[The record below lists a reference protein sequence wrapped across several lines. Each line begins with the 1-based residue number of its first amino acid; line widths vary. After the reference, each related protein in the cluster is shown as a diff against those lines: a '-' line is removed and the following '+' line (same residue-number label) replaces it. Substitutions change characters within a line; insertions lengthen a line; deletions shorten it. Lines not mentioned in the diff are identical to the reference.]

1 MSRTTKTVQY
11 DSWISQFFGIRGE
24 VKVRI
29 YDVWPLSS
37 LKKRSIALPIKLLSG
52 RDRFLLVVI
61 TFITLFLATLDLF
74 GVLLIGVIG
83 SLSITGLGNG
93 QTGDRVSLALRVLQI
108 DDLDFESQ
116 VIVVG
121 LIAALLLIIKTILSL
136 FLVRKTLFFMA
147 RRAAVMSSNL
157 IMRYFT
163 IPVSRVN
170 RRSAQ
175 TSIYALTS
183 GVNLIMVGVIGVS
196 VALISDIALLIVMS
210 AGLFLVD
217 PISAI
222 GTTLIFGFLA
232 LVLYR
237 AMHKKMQRLGEE
249 QGALDIES
257 SQRIFEAVNSYRE
270 LLVRDRRGFYA
281 QQIGG
286 LRYKLA
292 DGVATIGF
300 MGNISKYVLE
310 ITLVVSALILAFYQF
325 STSTAFRA
333 IATITIFIAASTRII
348 PAILR
353 LQQGILGMKSSL
365 AGARPTISL
374 IEELH
379 EIPIETIEVK
389 GFTRNHSE
397 FSPEVSASNIAF
409 SYEPDKKVLSEVDFE
424 TQPGEFVAIVGGS
437 GAGKTTLVD
446 VLIGALDPQV
456 GTVQISDMK
465 PSATF
470 SIWPGAVSYVPQDSP
485 VINGTIKEN
494 ICLGFPADEIPDEY
508 CWDSLKIARLDD
520 FVKSLPNHLAT
531 YVGDRG
537 TRLSGGQR
545 QRLGIARALITK
557 PKLLILDEATSSL
570 DGVTESEI
578 SESLRGLKGQITL
591 IVIAHRLST
600 VVNADRIYFM
610 EKGLVKGVGT
620 FEELKRNHPKFLAQ
634 AELMG
639 L

>member
-1 MSRTTKTVQY
+1 MQ
-11 DSWISQFFGIRGE
+11 
-24 VKVRI
+24 I

-52 RDRFLLVVI
+52 RDRFLLVVVTI
-61 TFITLFLATLDLF
+61 ITLFLAILDLF
-74 GVLLIGVIG
+74 GVVLIGVIG

-93 QTGDRVSLALRVLQI
+93 QTGDRVSIALRVLQI
-108 DDLDFESQ
+108 DNLDFESQ

-121 LIAALLLIIKTILSL
+121 LIAALLLITKTILSM
-136 FLVRKTLFFMA
+136 FLIRRTLFFMA
-147 RRAAVMSSNL
+147 RRSAVMSSNL
-157 IMRYFT
+157 ITRYFT

-170 RRSAQ
+170 QRSAQ
-175 TSIYALTS
+175 TSIYALTT
-183 GVNLIMVGVIGVS
+183 GVSSIMVGVIGLA

-210 AGLFLVD
+210 AGLFLID
-217 PISAI
+217 PVSSI
-222 GTTLIFGFLA
+222 GASLIFGFLA
-232 LVLYR
+232 LFLYR
-237 AMHKKMQRLGEE
+237 AMYRKMQRLGEE

-257 SQRIFEAVNSYRE
+257 SQRIFEAVHSYRE
-270 LLVRDRRGFYA
+270 LLVKDRRGFYA
-281 QQIGG
+281 QQIGS

-292 DGVATIGF
+292 DGIATMGF

-310 ITLVVSALILAFYQF
+310 ITLVVGALLLAFYQF

-353 LQQGILGMKSSL
+353 LQQGALGMKGAL
-365 AGARPTISL
+365 AQAKPTISL
-374 IEELH
+374 IDELS
-379 EIPIETIEVK
+379 EIPLETIEVK
-389 GFTRNHSE
+389 GFNRNHSE
-397 FSPEVSASNIAF
+397 FWPEVSALNIFF
-409 SYEPDKKVLSEVDFE
+409 SYEASIEVLNKVDFE

-446 VLIGALDPQV
+446 VLLGALDPQEGSV
-456 GTVQISDMK
+456 KISGMQ
-465 PSATF
+465 PRSAF
-470 SIWPGAVSYVPQDSP
+470 SMWPGAVAYVPQDSP

-494 ICLGFPADEIPDEY
+494 ICLGYPVDEISDEY
-508 CWDSLKIARLDD
+508 CWESLKIARLDD
-520 FVKSLPNHLAT
+520 FVKSLPNCLVTH
-531 YVGDRG
+531 VGDRG

-545 QRLGIARALITK
+545 QRLGIARALITN

-578 SESLRGLKGQITL
+578 SESLRGLKGQVTL

-610 EKGLVKGVGT
+610 EKGVVKGVGT
-620 FEELKRNHPKFLAQ
+620 FEELKRNHPEFLTQ

>member
-1 MSRTTKTVQY
+1 MQ
-11 DSWISQFFGIRGE
+11 
-24 VKVRI
+24 I

-61 TFITLFLATLDLF
+61 TLITIFLAILDLF
-74 GVLLIGVIG
+74 GVLLIGVIS

-93 QTGDRVSLALRVLQI
+93 QTGDRVSIALRVLQI
-108 DDLDFESQ
+108 DNLDFESQ

-121 LIAALLLIIKTILSL
+121 LIAAVLLIVKTILSL
-136 FLVRKTLFFMA
+136 FLVRRTLFFMA

-170 RRSAQ
+170 KRSAQ
-175 TSIYALTS
+175 TSIYALTT
-183 GVNLIMVGVIGVS
+183 GVSSIMVGVIGVS

-217 PISAI
+217 PVAAI

-232 LVLYR
+232 LFLYR
-237 AMHKKMQRLGEE
+237 AMHKKMQRLGEQ
-249 QGALDIES
+249 QGALNIES

-292 DGVATIGF
+292 DGLATIGF

-310 ITLVVSALILAFYQF
+310 ITLVISALLLAFYQF

-333 IATITIFIAASTRII
+333 IATITIFIAASTRIV

-353 LQQGILGMKSSL
+353 FQQGILGMKGSL

-374 IEELH
+374 IEELY
-379 EIPIETIEVK
+379 EIPIKTIEVK
-389 GFTRNHSE
+389 GFTRIHSG
-397 FSPEVSASNIAF
+397 FSPKVSASNITF
-409 SYEPDKKVLSEVDFE
+409 SYESNIEVLNKVDFE
-424 TQPGEFVAIVGGS
+424 TQTGEFVAIVGGS

-446 VLIGALDPQV
+446 VLLGALDPQEGAV
-456 GTVQISDMK
+456 EISGMQ
-465 PSATF
+465 PRSTF
-470 SIWPGAVSYVPQDSP
+470 SRWPGAVSYVPQDSP
-485 VINGTIKEN
+485 IINGTIKEN
-494 ICLGFPADEIPDEY
+494 LCLGYPVDEISDEY
-508 CWDSLKIARLDD
+508 CWESLKIARLDD
-520 FVKSLPNHLAT
+520 FVKSLPNHLVT
-531 YVGDRG
+531 HVGDRG

-545 QRLGIARALITK
+545 QRLGIARALITN

-570 DGVTESEI
+570 DGVTESKI
-578 SESLRGLKGQITL
+578 SESLRGLKGQVTL

-610 EKGLVKGVGT
+610 GKGSIKGVGT
-620 FEELKRNHPKFLAQ
+620 FEELKRNHPEFLTQ

>member
-1 MSRTTKTVQY
+1 MQ
-11 DSWISQFFGIRGE
+11 
-24 VKVRI
+24 I

-61 TFITLFLATLDLF
+61 TFITIFLAILDLF
-74 GVLLIGVIG
+74 GVLLIGVVG

-93 QTGDRVSLALRVLQI
+93 QAGDRVSIALRVLQI
-108 DDLDFESQ
+108 DNLDFESQ

-136 FLVRKTLFFMA
+136 FLIRKTLFFMA

-157 IMRYFT
+157 IARYFT

-170 RRSAQ
+170 NRSAQ
-175 TSIYALTS
+175 TSIYALTT
-183 GVNLIMVGVIGVS
+183 GVNSIMVGVVGVS
-196 VALISDIALLIVMS
+196 VALISDIALLTVMS
-210 AGLFLVD
+210 AGLFLID
-217 PISAI
+217 PVSAI
-222 GTTLIFGFLA
+222 GTSLIFGFLA
-232 LVLYR
+232 LFLYR
-237 AMHKKMQRLGEE
+237 AMYRKMQRLGEE
-249 QGALDIES
+249 QGVLDIES

-281 QQIGG
+281 QQIGE

-292 DGVATIGF
+292 DGVATMGF

-310 ITLVVSALILAFYQF
+310 ITLVVSALLLAFYQF

-333 IATITIFIAASTRII
+333 FATITIFIAASTRII

-353 LQQGILGMKSSL
+353 LQQGVLGMKGAL
-365 AGARPTISL
+365 AQARPTISL
-374 IEELH
+374 IDELSG
-379 EIPIETIEVK
+379 IPLETIEVK
-389 GFTRNHSE
+389 GFNRNHSE
-397 FSPEVSASNIAF
+397 FRPEVSASNITFA
-409 SYEPDKKVLSEVDFE
+409 YEVNIEVLNKVDFE

-446 VLIGALDPQV
+446 VLLGALDPQEGSV
-456 GTVQISDMK
+456 EISGMQ
-465 PSATF
+465 PRSTF

-485 VINGTIKEN
+485 VLNGTIKEN
-494 ICLGFPADEIPDEY
+494 ICLGYPVDEISDEY
-508 CWDSLKIARLDD
+508 CWESLKIARLDD
-520 FVKSLPNHLAT
+520 FVKSLSNHLAT
-531 YVGDRG
+531 HVGDRG

-545 QRLGIARALITK
+545 QRLGIARALITN

-578 SESLRGLKGQITL
+578 SESLRGLKGQVTL

-610 EKGLVKGVGT
+610 KKGVVKGVGT
-620 FEELKRNHPKFLAQ
+620 FEELKRNHPEFLTQ

>member
-1 MSRTTKTVQY
+1 M
-11 DSWISQFFGIRGE
+11 
-24 VKVRI
+24 RI
-29 YDVWPLSS
+29 YDVWPFSS
-37 LKKRSIALPIKLLSG
+37 LKKRSIALPIKLLSR
-52 RDRFLLVVI
+52 RDRLLLVAI
-61 TFITLFLATLDLF
+61 MFITLFLAILDLF
-74 GVLLIGVIG
+74 GVLMIGVIG

-121 LIAALLLIIKTILSL
+121 LIAALLLIVKTILSL

-170 RRSAQ
+170 KRSAQ
-175 TSIYALTS
+175 TSIYALTT
-183 GVNLIMVGVIGVS
+183 GVSSIMVGVVGVS
-196 VALISDIALLIVMS
+196 VALISDIVLLIVMS

-217 PISAI
+217 PVAAI

-232 LVLYR
+232 LFLYR
-237 AMHKKMQRLGEE
+237 AMHKKMQRLGEQ
-249 QGALDIES
+249 QGALNIES

-292 DGVATIGF
+292 DGLATIGF

-310 ITLVVSALILAFYQF
+310 ITLVISALLLAFYQF

-333 IATITIFIAASTRII
+333 IATITIFIAASTRIV

-353 LQQGILGMKSSL
+353 FQQGILGMKGSL

-374 IEELH
+374 IEELY
-379 EIPIETIEVK
+379 EIPIKTIEVK
-389 GFTRNHSE
+389 GFTRMHSG
-397 FSPEVSASNIAF
+397 FSPEVSASNITF
-409 SYEPDKKVLSEVDFE
+409 SYESNIEVLNKVDFE

-446 VLIGALDPQV
+446 VLLGALDPQEGAV
-456 GTVQISDMK
+456 EISGMQ
-465 PSATF
+465 PRSTF
-470 SIWPGAVSYVPQDSP
+470 SRWPGAVSYVPQDSP

-494 ICLGFPADEIPDEY
+494 LCLGYPVDEISDEY
-508 CWDSLKIARLDD
+508 CWESLKIARLDD
-520 FVKSLPNHLAT
+520 FVKLLPNHLVT
-531 YVGDRG
+531 HVGDRG

-545 QRLGIARALITK
+545 QRLGIARALITN

-570 DGVTESEI
+570 DGVTEYEI
-578 SESLRGLKGQITL
+578 SESLRGLKGQVTL

-610 EKGLVKGVGT
+610 EKGVVKGVGT
-620 FEELKRNHPKFLAQ
+620 FEELKHNHTEFLTQ

>member
-1 MSRTTKTVQY
+1 VQ
-11 DSWISQFFGIRGE
+11 
-24 VKVRI
+24 I
-29 YDVWPLSS
+29 YDIWPISS
-37 LKKRSIALPIKLLSG
+37 LKNRTIALPIKLLSR

-61 TFITLFLATLDLF
+61 ACITLLLAILDLF

-93 QTGDRVSLALRVLQI
+93 QTGNRVSTALRVLQI

-116 VIVVG
+116 VVIVG
-121 LIAALLLIIKTILSL
+121 LAAALLLITKTILSL
-136 FLVRKTLFFMA
+136 FLIRKTLFFMA

-163 IPVSRVN
+163 IPVSGVN
-170 RRSAQ
+170 KRSVQ
-175 TSIYALTS
+175 TSIYALTT
-183 GVNLIMVGVIGVS
+183 GVDSVMVGVVGVS
-196 VALISDIALLIVMS
+196 VALISDITLLIVMS
-210 AGLFLVD
+210 AGLFLID
-217 PISAI
+217 PVSAI
-222 GTTLIFGFLA
+222 GTSLIFGFIA
-232 LVLYR
+232 LFLYR
-237 AMHKKMQRLGEE
+237 AMYRKMQRLGER

-257 SQRIFEAVNSYRE
+257 SQRIFEAINSYRE

-281 QQIGG
+281 QQISG

-292 DGVATIGF
+292 DGVATIRF
-300 MGNISKYVLE
+300 MGNMSKYVLE
-310 ITLVVSALILAFYQF
+310 ISLVVSSLILAFYQF
-325 STSTAFRA
+325 STNTAFRA

-353 LQQGILGMKSSL
+353 LQQGVLGMKGSL
-365 AGARPTISL
+365 AQARPTISL
-374 IEELH
+374 IEELSG
-379 EIPIETIEVK
+379 IPLETIEVK
-389 GFTRNHSE
+389 RFNRSHSE
-397 FSPEVSASNIAF
+397 FRPEVSASNLTF
-409 SYEPDKKVLSEVDFE
+409 SYESSVKVLNNVDFE
-424 TQPGEFVAIVGGS
+424 TRSGEFVAIVGGS

-446 VLIGALDPQV
+446 VLIGALDPNRGSV
-456 GTVQISDMK
+456 DISGMQPK
-465 PSATF
+465 STF

-494 ICLGFPADEIPDEY
+494 ICLGYSVDEISDEY
-508 CWDSLKIARLDD
+508 CWESLKIARLDD
-520 FVKSLPNHLAT
+520 FVRSLPNQLVT
-531 YVGDRG
+531 NVGDRG

-545 QRLGIARALITK
+545 QRLGIARALITN

-570 DGVTESEI
+570 DGVTELEI
-578 SESLRGLKGQITL
+578 SESLRGLKGQVTL

-610 EKGLVKGVGT
+610 EKGFVEGVGT
-620 FEELKRNHPKFLAQ
+620 FEELKRNHPEFLTQ